1 MEKLSQVHIL
11 KPVLRDT
18 LWGKLTWPGS
28 VRIPS
33 VSKKPVSFLSFKDTV
48 TFETQIIFSSEFLSS
63 SARHR
68 QQLSCY
74 PCALDPDLLILE
86 MSGEFSSFLS
96 SIPFPHSA
104 AVPTQLRDVL
114 LGISLVIKC
123 QE

>member
-1 MEKLSQVHIL
+1 MTRLHIL
-11 KPVLRDT
+11 KPVLHDS
-18 LWGKLTWPGS
+18 LWGKFTWPGS

-33 VSKKPVSFLSFKDTV
+33 VSKKPVSFLNFKDTV

-63 SARHR
+63 SVRHR

-74 PCALDPDLLILE
+74 PCALDPDLLISE
-86 MSGEFSSFLS
+86 ISGEFSSFLS

-104 AVPTQLRDVL
+104 PVPAQLRGDML